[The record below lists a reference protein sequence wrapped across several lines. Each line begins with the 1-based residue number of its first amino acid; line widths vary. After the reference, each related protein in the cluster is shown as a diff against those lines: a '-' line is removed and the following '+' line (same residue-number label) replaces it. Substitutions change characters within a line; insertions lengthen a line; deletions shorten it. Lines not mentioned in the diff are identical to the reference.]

1 MEFGLLLLRAV
12 VGLLMA
18 GHGAQKLFGWFGGH
32 GIEGTSGFLESLGW
46 RPGRSFAVLLGAAEL
61 LGGLAL
67 ALGFATPLA
76 AALLTGVLA
85 NAAWTVHRRNGLWN
99 TAGGYEFPLTLAAA
113 ALALAFTGAG
123 ALSLDAALGWSL
135 AGTGWGLTALA
146 LGALGWLLGGATRTL
161 HPWWTSHRSTP
172 ATPEPA

>member
-18 GHGAQKLFGWFGGH
+18 AHGAQKLFGWFDGH
-32 GIEGTSGFLESLGW
+32 GIEGTGGFLESLGW
-46 RPGRSFAVLLGAAEL
+46 RPGRPFAVLLGAAEL

-67 ALGFATPLA
+67 ALGFATPVA
-76 AALLTGVLA
+76 AALLAGVLA

-99 TAGGYEFPLTLAAA
+99 TEGGYEFPLTLAAA

-123 ALSLDAALGWSL
+123 ALSLDAALGWAL

-146 LGALGWLLGGATRTL
+146 LGALGWLLGVGACTMLPRWSTGHRT
-161 HPWWTSHRSTP
+161 PTTP
-172 ATPEPA
+172 KVA